1 MRKGATL
8 VAALALAAALAG
20 TAAPA
25 RAAGATGS
33 HPASGWS
40 LSSLWAWLTG
50 ALPWWP
56 VVQSDCGGYIDPNGG
71 CHTGAAST
79 PPPVQVQS
87 DCGSHIDP
95 DGRCLS

>member
-1 MRKGATL
+1 MRRRATF
-8 VAALALAAALAG
+8 VAALVLAAALAG

-33 HPASGWS
+33 QPASGWS

-50 ALPWWP
+50 ALPWP
-56 VVQSDCGGYIDPNGG
+56 VVQSDCGSQIDPNGG

-87 DCGSHIDP
+87 DCGSHMDP
-95 DGRCLS
+95 NGQCHS